1 MKSRLKKMSVIVAFA
16 LTGAVTITT
25 GCGGHPAYKL
35 ESSEGSKVRI
45 IEKDGKLVKLE
56 VNQNAVTEVALAA
69 ESVENKLPDV
79 VSNKEENKAAAKLQ
93 SSDRKQSKVA
103 SVEVKKAENKSDK
116 EQEKKLEVI
125 RESKQDIKED
135 KQLNKQVQ
143 EKDNKQ
149 ENKKDSKTDSKQ
161 ENKKDSKK
169 ENKKESK
176 QENKKD
182 SKIDNKQENKQ
193 NNKQDKSNEKDKKPK
208 KGKENKSG
216 NKPAKKKIWV
226 PAVYKTVKHPA
237 VTKQEISVH
246 WVCQCGE
253 VFYSDEDWQAHR
265 PKP

>member
-1 MKSRLKKMSVIVAFA
+1 MKSRLKKMPVIAAFVLAGIA
-16 LTGAVTITT
+16 LIM

-103 SVEVKKAENKSDK
+103 SVEVKKEENKSDK

-125 RESKQDIKED
+125 RENKQDIKED

-149 ENKKDSKTDSKQ
+149 ENKKDSKTENKQ